1 MLCLLL
7 FRGGGGSVAEDIPQ
21 RGGRRRRIL
30 PDGRRVYATDFE
42 TAKLLQQLRKQKSIE
57 SRNETRIE
65 VKQEAKPEVQPE
77 IIFEDPRILEEE
89 FILFIHESTRR
100 DH

>member
-7 FRGGGGSVAEDIPQ
+7 FRGGGGSVVADIPQ

-57 SRNETRIE
+57 ARNEAKQIE
-65 VKQEAKPEVQPE
+65 QVVKQEAKPE